1 MALPHPKSRKDHYG
15 KEDKPNSRSVV
26 WNLFK
31 RTVNVTDYRNG
42 NDDVNPA
49 NNRTFSGFFHD
60 WVVNLFYGESQCQLL
75 VRANIPHVVVFINCL
90 RDTQSH
96 SRHFSRLACPD
107 EPAIT
112 SRGLVAGRS

>member
-1 MALPHPKSRKDHYG
+1 MALPHPKSRKNHYW

-60 WVVNLFYGESQCQLL
+60 WVVNLFYGESQCQLV
-75 VRANIPHVVVFINCL
+75 VRANFPHDIVFINCL
-90 RDTQSH
+90 RDTQ
-96 SRHFSRLACPD
+96 FTLP
-107 EPAIT
+107 T
-112 SRGLVAGRS
+112 F